1 MDSSEYDYL
10 FKIVVIGDSSVG
22 KSSIC
27 TRYTKGFYNDTF
39 ITTIGV
45 DFECHTVTVDDKVV
59 KLQIWDTAG
68 QERFIAITNSFY
80 RGANGIV
87 IVFDVTNWESF
98 ENIQKWLKEVELRE
112 PNVPYKLILGN
123 KCDQKSKRNISFE
136 AANEFANKLNIPYLE
151 TSAKDAVNVDQAFY
165 NMAAELKTQIVANLL
180 QKANNQECLQTNLQS
195 SCRTYNNSSSTCCQI
210 L

>member
-27 TRYTKGFYNDTF
+27 TRYTKGFYNETF

-80 RGANGIV
+80 RGAHGIV

-98 ENIQKWLKEVELRE
+98 ETDHTPPVHKPSSLARRKT
-112 PNVPYKLILGN
+112 
-123 KCDQKSKRNISFE
+123 RNMWI
-136 AANEFANKLNIPYLE
+136 
-151 TSAKDAVNVDQAFY
+151 
-165 NMAAELKTQIVANLL
+165 TQHN
-180 QKANNQECLQTNLQS
+180 
-195 SCRTYNNSSSTCCQI
+195 
-210 L
+210 